1 MSSLLIDFFYKN
13 AASVTCTHCKILVAV
28 KEFQGHVTNTC
39 LACTTICG
47 ACGVT
52 MTREQLKKHSGLD
65 CMTTR
70 HAIVS
75 KALKEREIKAMKDTE
90 DFQKILEEKNLS
102 LTNALQKIQEQMEE
116 KQAQIAKSTKA
127 IRQLETQLK
136 EKDTSLEALRKI
148 NQLLQEPTPFS
159 TSNKRMRS
167 TAVN

>member
-1 MSSLLIDFFYKN
+1 M
-13 AASVTCTHCKILVAV
+13 
-28 KEFQGHVTNTC
+28 
-39 LACTTICG
+39 
-47 ACGVT
+47 
-52 MTREQLKKHSGLD
+52 
-65 CMTTR
+65 
-70 HAIVS
+70 
-75 KALKEREIKAMKDTE
+75 
-90 DFQKILEEKNLS
+90 
-102 LTNALQKIQEQMEE
+102 TNALQKIQEQMEE